1 MGFATVQS
9 FHGLIYEPS
18 PLFLNSVVFFLW
30 QNQISVAFPKQPASN
45 SWAPGPSQRKVTLLH
60 PQEQSWGGKGRGS
73 CSLEHRRLESQ
84 GQVSRDQSWGSDLRG
99 QGLLF
104 LLPLAVR
111 PAGRSFQKHRAP
123 SLTSYSLSSLSH
135 DTRRVLGRQ
144 SFMRSHFQS
153 VQFCKCPRTCAVGRK
168 WFKEN
173 QQLFCGGL
181 VSGASWGPLSDL
193 PWGVQLGGVRVW
205 GACENQK
212 KANEAAQAA
221 ASPGGERGSGCGH
234 VEGGT

>member
-1 MGFATVQS
+1 MNQAPFFSTLLCFSYGKIRSLWLSQSNQQATAGPLGHPRGRSRCYTHRSKAGEERGGGPALWNTGGWSHRDKSQ
-9 FHGLIYEPS
+9 GTS
-18 PLFLNSVVFFLW
+18 PGA
-30 QNQISVAFPKQPASN
+30 QISEAK
-45 SWAPGPSQRKVTLLH
+45 
-60 PQEQSWGGKGRGS
+60 
-73 CSLEHRRLESQ
+73 
-84 GQVSRDQSWGSDLRG
+84 D
-99 QGLLF
+99 LLF